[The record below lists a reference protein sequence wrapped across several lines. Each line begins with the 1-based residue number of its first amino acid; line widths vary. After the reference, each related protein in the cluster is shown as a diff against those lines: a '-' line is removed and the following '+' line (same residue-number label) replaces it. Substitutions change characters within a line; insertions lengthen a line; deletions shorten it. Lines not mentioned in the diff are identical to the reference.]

1 MPVLLFLARTLLL
14 PALSLLRYAIATP
27 VKWLRKGWLAVA
39 FLVYEGTIAATDMGF
54 EKAVQDQRVRAG
66 KMRVMQKALK
76 DGKPYTGTD
85 MQQIQLE
92 AEARAKGE
100 FWELAKAQTEYSVER
115 TVYGLKEIA
124 SHPFAYRYSQIPKQ
138 FTDTYNQ
145 AVAMG
150 VTTPAQLKGDSW
162 DRPLDYS
169 GYFIAAK
176 KPGQIYLSTWWSRR
190 VDDATHGLRLGLDY
204 CFGGTS
210 DSEGIR
216 VGGEPLEKEQKAQP
230 HAAADTHEGVKQKRQ
245 TVKKKVEPSPQV
257 EIPTT
262 SRTDTSHSL
271 INEPQPEP
279 VAHYDSRGYVDLDY
293 ENRKRIETEHRA
305 TKDRRFQDD
314 RPVVSS
320 PVGNVGE
327 PHVEVNMHDEI
338 IRARSTSPYQRYR
351 MKIDR
356 STGNNVMPKP
366 ENRTTAIQLFGWDI

>member
-27 VKWLRKGWLAVA
+27 AKWLRKGWLAVA

-115 TVYGLKEIA
+115 TAYGLKEIA

-150 VTTPAQLKGDSW
+150 VAAPAQLKGDSW
-162 DRPLDYS
+162 DRQLDYS
-169 GYFIAAK
+169 GYFRQARQTSQSFT
-176 KPGQIYLSTWWSRR
+176 PTWWSRR
-190 VDDATHGLRLGLDY
+190 VDDVTHELRMGWDC
-204 CFGGTS
+204 CFGGAS

-216 VGGEPLEKEQKAQP
+216 VGGEPLEKGQNPQP
-230 HAAADTHEGVKQKRQ
+230 QAAADTHERARQKRQ
-245 TVKKKVEPSPQV
+245 TTKKKVEQRPNV
-257 EIPTT
+257 ETAPPT
-262 SRTDTSHSL
+262 RTDASHSP

-279 VAHYDSRGYVDLDY
+279 IAHYDSRGYVDLDY
-293 ENRKRIETEHRA
+293 ENRIRIEAERHA
-305 TKDRRFQDD
+305 VKNRRFQDD

-320 PVGNVGE
+320 PSGTIGE
-327 PHVEVNMHDEI
+327 PHVGVNMHDKI
-338 IRARSTSPYQRYR
+338 IRARSTSPYRHYS
-351 MKIDR
+351 MKIEMSD
-356 STGNNVMPKP
+356 VIVP
-366 ENRTTAIQLFGWDI
+366 ELNFKRETIQSFGWNL

>member
-27 VKWLRKGWLAVA
+27 AKWLRKGWLAVA

-150 VTTPAQLKGDSW
+150 VTAPAQLKGDSW
-162 DRPLDYS
+162 DRQLDYS
-169 GYFIAAK
+169 GYFVAAK
-176 KPGQIYLSTWWSRR
+176 KLGQSFTSTWWSRR
-190 VDDATHGLRLGLDY
+190 MDDTSHELRLGWDY
-204 CFGGTS
+204 CVGGAS

-216 VGGEPLEKEQKAQP
+216 VGGEPLEKGQKPQPQAKVRTHGVPEQKQ
-230 HAAADTHEGVKQKRQ
+230 Q
-245 TVKKKVEPSPQV
+245 TTKKKAEPSSKV
-257 EIPTT
+257 ET
-262 SRTDTSHSL
+262 STPMPPRTSYPI

-279 VAHYDSRGYVDLDY
+279 IAHYDSQGYVDLDY
-293 ENRKRIETEHRA
+293 ENRNRIEADRQA
-305 TKDRRFQDD
+305 AKDRRLQNDK
-314 RPVVSS
+314 PVDSLPS
-320 PVGNVGE
+320 GNVGE
-327 PHVEVNMHDEI
+327 PHAEAI
-338 IRARSTSPYQRYR
+338 LPYHRCKLR
-351 MKIDR
+351 LSHSANVFLDR
-356 STGNNVMPKP
+356 KP
-366 ENRTTAIQLFGWDI
+366 AQSSGPPCVLNL

>member
-14 PALSLLRYAIATP
+14 PVLSLLRYAIATP
-27 VKWLRKGWLAVA
+27 AKWLRKGWLAVA

-66 KMRVMQKALK
+66 KMRVMQKAVK

-150 VTTPAQLKGDSW
+150 ITTPAQLKGDSW
-162 DRPLDYS
+162 DKQLDYS
-169 GYFIAAK
+169 EYFISAK
-176 KPGQIYLSTWWSRR
+176 KPNQGFVSTWWARR
-190 VDDATHGLRLGLDY
+190 VDDATHGMQLGWDY

-210 DSEGIR
+210 DNEGIR
-216 VGGEPLEKEQKAQP
+216 IGGEPLEKEQKPQP
-230 HAAADTHEGVKQKRQ
+230 QAAALTHDDIRQ
-245 TVKKKVEPSPQV
+245 RQWITKKNAKPLPRVEAPN
-257 EIPTT
+257 PTHSNT
-262 SRTDTSHSL
+262 SRPL
-271 INEPQPEP
+271 INKPQAEP
-279 VAHYDSRGYVDLDY
+279 VGHYDSFGYVDLDY
-293 ENRKRIETEHRA
+293 ANRNRIEAERQTAKE
-305 TKDRRFQDD
+305 KRFQDEK
-314 RPVVSS
+314 PVVPSS
-320 PVGNVGE
+320 DIGAPPTE
-327 PHVEVNMHDEI
+327 PPLPCHRFNLRLTHSSQTTLN
-338 IRARSTSPYQRYR
+338 R
-351 MKIDR
+351 
-356 STGNNVMPKP
+356 KP
-366 ENRTTAIQLFGWDI
+366 SQLFDQPYILDL